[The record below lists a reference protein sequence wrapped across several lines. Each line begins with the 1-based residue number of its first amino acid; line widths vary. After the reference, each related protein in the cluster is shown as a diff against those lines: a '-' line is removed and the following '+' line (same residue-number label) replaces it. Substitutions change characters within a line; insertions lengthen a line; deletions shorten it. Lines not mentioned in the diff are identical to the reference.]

1 MKGFKESLNLL
12 VRTSP
17 NHCVLFERTLPN
29 QLCTAVRTLPNKL
42 CTAVRTLPN
51 QLCTAVRTLP
61 NHCVLYERTLPN
73 QLCAAVRNSPN
84 QLCTAV
90 RTLPNHCV
98 LFERTLPNQLC
109 AAVRT
114 SGSQSAQAP
123 GPRPSVFSPVLDS
136 PTRTEPNT
144 IHMIKWG
151 QTQGW
156 KQGNTNASSG
166 GHATRALSRGERR
179 GNRPQGFTWFAQV
192 PVLKGATPGPQGRR
206 RGGGRPPAGRASPG
220 GQKRSQVSG
229 FATRYLLPQTLL

>member
-1 MKGFKESLNLL
+1 MNEPCPIN
-12 VRTSP
+12 
-17 NHCVLFERTLPN
+17 CVLRYETRPIN
-29 QLCTAVRTLPNKL
+29 
-42 CTAVRTLPN
+42 
-51 QLCTAVRTLP
+51 
-61 NHCVLYERTLPN
+61 CVLRYEPCPIIVYCLNEPCPIN
-73 QLCAAVRNSPN
+73 
-84 QLCTAV
+84 
-90 RTLPNHCV
+90 CV
-98 LFERTLPNQLC
+98 LRYEPQGRSRPRRQG
-109 AAVRT
+109 R
-114 SGSQSAQAP
+114 G
-123 GPRPSVFSPVLDS
+123 RPSFRPSWDS